1 MINLPEEANWEFV
14 SLLLAAL
21 SIVISVIIFFAQ
33 RKYKSLSCEIVSE
46 TEIVMPYEECSEH
59 LQILLQKPTHKQAH
73 LVVAK
78 LCNTGN
84 LPIRIGDYE
93 KSINLS
99 ITSSGKILS
108 AEVVKTT
115 PPNLPVTLQTT
126 DKCTQLN
133 PILLNRGDTV
143 VIKMVIVEYK
153 YDIKVDGRIV
163 GIHKIT
169 GRDTTFWKITILQS
183 LSLVP
188 LILFMVLRKN
198 RPPADPFLNALLLVF
213 SVIFGATLFLDN
225 RRS

>member
-1 MINLPEEANWEFV
+1 MINFPEEANWEFV
-14 SLLLAAL
+14 SVLLAAL

-33 RKYKSLSCEIVSE
+33 RKHKRLSCEIVSE
-46 TEIVMPYEECSEH
+46 KEIFMPYEECSER
-59 LQILLQKPTHKQAH
+59 LQILLQKSTRKQVH

-84 LPIRIGDYE
+84 RPITIGDYE

-99 ITSSGKILS
+99 ITSSEKILS
-108 AEVVKTT
+108 AEVVNTI

-126 DKCTQLN
+126 DKCTILN

-163 GIHKIT
+163 GIQKIT

-188 LILFMVLRKN
+188 LILFVVLRKN
-198 RPPADPFLNALLLVF
+198 KPPADPILNALWLGYLV
-213 SVIFGATLFLDN
+213 ILGATFFLDN
-225 RRS
+225 HRS